1 MTAHSPPQSGQ
12 FAAPPAATDQPG
24 RTAGPSD
31 LTDTRV
37 GPERTAESQPSASSL
52 TSTFSD
58 QGATALASWEGEGG
72 PSVADRPQLSDQG
85 RRRRGV
91 PVGLDW
97 SAFSARFFPGRR
109 RHDLEALRAYGAYR
123 NLSESDTPSCL
134 TNA

>member
-1 MTAHSPPQSGQ
+1 MTAHSPLQSAQ

-37 GPERTAESQPSASSL
+37 GPERTAESQPLGSSL

-58 QGATALASWEGEGG
+58 QGVTAVAIWEGEGG
-72 PSVADRPQLSDQG
+72 PSVADTPELSDQET
-85 RRRRGV
+85 RGGGL

-97 SAFSARFFPGRR
+97 SAFSTRFFPGRR

-123 NLSESDTPSCL
+123 NLSESDT
-134 TNA
+134 N

>member
-1 MTAHSPPQSGQ
+1 MTAHSPLQSAQ

-37 GPERTAESQPSASSL
+37 GPERTAESQPLASSL

-58 QGATALASWEGEGG
+58 QGVTAVAIWESEGG
-72 PSVADRPQLSDQG
+72 PSVADPPELSDQG
-85 RRRRGV
+85 TRGGGGL

-123 NLSESDTPSCL
+123 NLSESDT
-134 TNA
+134 N

>member
-1 MTAHSPPQSGQ
+1 MTAHSPLQSAQ

-24 RTAGPSD
+24 RTAAPSE

-37 GPERTAESQPSASSL
+37 GPEWTAESQPLAPL

-58 QGATALASWEGEGG
+58 QGATALAIWEGEGG
-72 PSVADRPQLSDQG
+72 PSVSDRPELSDQG
-85 RRRRGV
+85 TRRGGL

-97 SAFSARFFPGRR
+97 SAFSTRFFPGRR

-123 NLSESDTPSCL
+123 NLSESDT
-134 TNA
+134 N